1 MAFVRTVA
9 IGAALL
15 LSLPGVPSLPVSP
28 ALPGLPGFGLF

>member
-15 LSLPGVPSLPVSP
+15 LSLPAALPESP
-28 ALPGLPGFGLF
+28 GLPGLPGFGLF